1 MHKLINNRTIQVSCL
16 PVFGVGGLFVIA
28 LIAYTD
34 AISIYFKF
42 LSQTEWSPPHEFLL
56 SYYYLIVNSGYIY
69 DYYVPVI
76 ILSALG
82 ISTHFSPTKT
92 FGEPETQSSQV
103 TSPVQSVMSNS
114 VTPWTAACQ
123 ASLSISNFWSLLK
136 LMSVMPSNHLILCHP
151 LLLLS
156 SIFPSSSIFS
166 NESVLCIKWPKYW
179 SLSFSISPSNEY

>member
-92 FGEPETQSSQV
+92 YSAYSYTCTF
-103 TSPVQSVMSNS
+103 PVKKVLDGNCLALYYNRSNYFESGSVKNL
-114 VTPWTAACQ
+114 TINIT
-123 ASLSISNFWSLLK
+123 
-136 LMSVMPSNHLILCHP
+136 
-151 LLLLS
+151 
-156 SIFPSSSIFS
+156 FS
-166 NESVLCIKWPKYW
+166 E
-179 SLSFSISPSNEY
+179 